1 MKRPRGSALEE
12 VQRWVGFAL
21 KRGDQEFGINLDGG
35 WAGFRQLASALANDR
50 RDFRNVTSEK
60 LKMLL
65 QEDHSGRWEMKD
77 DMVRKVPRSER
88 GQLMCEKPAVSRRPW
103 AIVKPV
109 LRPQQP
115 SMPPPPHLVRR
126 PQQPATIPPGHS
138 WRSFRIVA
146 VDDEKAK
153 QVVKME
159 LDAQYLDYM
168 TEGKKCTFLKRSG
181 VSGRSQGV
189 DGH

>member
-1 MKRPRGSALEE
+1 M
-12 VQRWVGFAL
+12 
-21 KRGDQEFGINLDGG
+21 KRGDEFFGIDLDCG
-35 WAGFRQLASALANDR
+35 WADLGQLASALAIDR
-50 RDFRNVTSEK
+50 REFRNVTSEK

-65 QEDHSGRWEMKD
+65 QEDHIGRWEMKD

-109 LRPQQP
+109 LQPQQP

-138 WRSFRIVA
+138 WRSFCIVA

-153 QVVKME
+153 
-159 LDAQYLDYM
+159 AG
-168 TEGKKCTFLKRSG
+168 GK
-181 VSGRSQGV
+181 
-189 DGH
+189 DGT